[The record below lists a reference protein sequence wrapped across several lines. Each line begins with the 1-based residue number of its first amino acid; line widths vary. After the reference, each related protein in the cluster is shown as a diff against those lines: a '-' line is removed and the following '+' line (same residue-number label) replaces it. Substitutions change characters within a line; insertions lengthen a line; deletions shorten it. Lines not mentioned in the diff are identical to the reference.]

1 MKLKV
6 LKKFRDKNTK
16 ELYKAGS
23 VIEVDDERGEEL
35 LSHEAKLVEEVKAK
49 KAPKKKKGSED

>member
-6 LKKFRDKNTK
+6 LRRFRDKNTK
-16 ELYKAGS
+16 ELYEVGS
-23 VIEVDDERGEEL
+23 VIEVEDERGEEL
-35 LSHEAKLVEEVKAK
+35 LSHEAKLVSEVKAK